1 MTVRFEEN
9 SIRFNVADQPAEDR
23 VTTILPVLE
32 KPEADTITAFLRKPE
47 MRERLQRQLSQG
59 TFSGKTGSVL
69 DISSEGLILIGVGK
83 AESFH
88 PDNLH
93 SSLLKFASN
102 LKDCENKKWIL
113 AFSQELVH
121 AMENYGNLYSNPEL
135 DPLLA
140 PRATR
145 AASPVR
151 NRNSRNRC
159 QRRRRRRHARQA
171 TQ

>member
-9 SIRFNVADQPAEDR
+9 PIKFSVSEQAAMDR

-32 KPEADTITAFLRKPE
+32 KTDADTITAFLRKPE

-59 TFSGKTGSVL
+59 TFSGKTGTVL
-69 DISSEGLILIGVGK
+69 DISGEGLILIGVGK

-93 SSLLKFASN
+93 SSLLKFAFN

-113 AFSQELVH
+113 AFSQSLVQ
-121 AMENYGNLYSNPEL
+121 AMDEYGALYSNPEL
-135 DPLLA
+135 DPCGGDPYAYGYFTTTVSEL
-140 PRATR
+140 RAT
-145 AASPVR
+145 
-151 NRNSRNRC
+151 
-159 QRRRRRRHARQA
+159 H
-171 TQ
+171 